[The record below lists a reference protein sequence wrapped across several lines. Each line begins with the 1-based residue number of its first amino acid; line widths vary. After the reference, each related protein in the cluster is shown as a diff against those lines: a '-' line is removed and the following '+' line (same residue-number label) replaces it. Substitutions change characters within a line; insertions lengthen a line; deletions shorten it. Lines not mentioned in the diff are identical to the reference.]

1 MMISSSD
8 PTYNGNPNRKRNEK
22 KIRSRKRRKEG
33 GKEDAN
39 NIFMFLVIYTRHE
52 YQGEEASWVLGLN

>member
-1 MMISSSD
+1 METLIGKEMKRKSD
-8 PTYNGNPNRKRNEK
+8 QEK
-22 KIRSRKRRKEG
+22 EGRKEG

-52 YQGEEASWVLGLN
+52 Y